1 VKAIHKLLIVLVV
14 VFVAGCGTG
23 RAGREKD
30 IAVDKLPKAVL
41 EAARKAVPG
50 MEIEEAEV
58 EKTSHGLVY
67 EVEGEA
73 DGKEYELLISA
84 DGKVLS
90 MQTEDDDKDDAK
102 GKPEKEEN
110 DEGEDKDD
118 D

>member
-50 MEIEEAEV
+50 IEIEEAEV
-58 EKTSHGLVY
+58 QKTRKGLVY
-67 EVEGEA
+67 EIEGEA
-73 DGKEYELLISA
+73 GGKEYELHISA
-84 DGKVLS
+84 DGKVLETE
-90 MQTEDDDKDDAK
+90 TEDDDKDAFCACTDIRNQRLHATYS
-102 GKPEKEEN
+102 
-110 DEGEDKDD
+110 
-118 D
+118 